1 MAHTSSAKQ
10 IESLDTPDQH
20 VTFIRSQWASLA
32 AFAWDKY
39 QSEGRGAI
47 VVDLRNAT
55 LVEAN
60 VNVPTYYVA
69 DGSRR
74 LAERGGWP
82 NADIAEVIQDYDP
95 EQDAILLF
103 LRLDGDVFHY
113 NVSDDLTPPKAYQA
127 QHKKPAPHAS

>member
-1 MAHTSSAKQ
+1 MAQTSPAKQ

-32 AFAWDKY
+32 AFAWDRY

-69 DGSRR
+69 DGSER

-82 NADIAEVIQDYDP
+82 NADIAEVIQNYDP

-127 QHKKPAPHAS
+127 QHRKPAPHAS